1 MAISSRY
8 KDTLDDFIDSS
19 NVKSLPEPIDR
30 RLRNAL
36 RSRGDST
43 GFLKEKYLDE
53 DILASNK
60 LS

>member
-8 KDTLDDFIDSS
+8 KETLDDFIDSS
-19 NVKSLPEPIDR
+19 NVKSLPEPIDS